1 MNIRELPG
9 ALVVKIPD
17 FHCHILSSIPG
28 RGTET
33 PQAMQCDQMCVCV
46 CGAGGEGVA
55 FLVVQLVKDTPA
67 MQETLV

>member
-1 MNIRELPG
+1 MVRTPG
-9 ALVVKIPD
+9 
-17 FHCHILSSIPG
+17 FYCHGQGSVPG

>member
-1 MNIRELPG
+1 MVRTPG
-9 ALVVKIPD
+9 FYYHGQGSV
-17 FHCHILSSIPG
+17 PG

-46 CGAGGEGVA
+46 CVGGGA
-55 FLVVQLVKDTPA
+55 FLVAQQVKDPPA